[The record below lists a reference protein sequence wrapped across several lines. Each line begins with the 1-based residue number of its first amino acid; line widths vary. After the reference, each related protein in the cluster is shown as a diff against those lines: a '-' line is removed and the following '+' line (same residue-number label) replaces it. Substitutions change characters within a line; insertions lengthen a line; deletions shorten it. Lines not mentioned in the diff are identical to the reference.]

1 MKLDEWDSKIPA
13 LIENGKK
20 AVALRTDGTD
30 FDSDYV
36 APPSPSKTNDQVLP
50 TPTPQQPVVDD
61 VDEGDDDDDDEEDEF
76 EVVA

>member
-1 MKLDEWDSKIPA
+1 MDEWDSKIPA
-13 LIENGKK
+13 LVASGKK

-36 APPSPSKTNDQVLP
+36 APPQEDEEMSQAP
-50 TPTPQQPVVDD
+50 TKPL
-61 VDEGDDDDDDEEDEF
+61 DDDDDDEDEF